1 MVHFVERL
9 LDIPEVFQIVVVD
22 ASNQSESI
30 EQIEKL
36 AIYERISIVRSERR
50 GRAMQMNLGVN
61 HCSGDNLL
69 FLHSD
74 TVLPINAAQ
83 LIEEKLKKS
92 KWGRFDLRLNQ
103 AGLMFRIIEL
113 MINIRSRVSTI
124 ATGDQAIFIERDLFI
139 QQGGFA
145 NIALMEDI
153 ELSRRLAKQW
163 SPALISTPVT
173 TSARRWKT
181 HGILKTILLMWK
193 LRLLYRLGVSPEK
206 LESMY
211 YDHK

>member
-1 MVHFVERL
+1 VVHFVERL
-9 LDIPEVFQIVVVD
+9 LDIPDVFQIVVVD
-22 ASNQSESI
+22 ASNRSESI
-30 EQIEKL
+30 KQIEKL
-36 AIYERISIVRSERR
+36 ANCERISIVRSERR
-50 GRAMQMNLGVN
+50 GRAMQMNLGAN
-61 HCSGDNLL
+61 YCSGDKLL

-74 TVLPINAAQ
+74 TILPIDAAQ
-83 LIEEKLKKS
+83 LIDEKLKNS

-113 MINIRSRVSTI
+113 MINIRSRVTTI
-124 ATGDQAIFIERDLFI
+124 ATGDQAIFIEREFFI

-153 ELSRRLAKQW
+153 ELSRRLGKKW
-163 SPALISTPVT
+163 SPALISTPVA

-206 LESMY
+206 LERKY
-211 YDHK
+211 YDRK